1 MSSKPVHLRGQGRSC
16 GATTTGPSASNV
28 YVNGIPVSLIGD
40 TCSHGSG
47 ALISTQSTVL
57 PNNKLVIRNGDPAS
71 PDNWTLIPHPNPSA
85 ADGSQNVYCGSSAGA
100 M

>member
-16 GATTTGPSASNV
+16 GASTTGPSASNV
-28 YVNGIPVSLIGD
+28 YVNGIAVSLNGD

-47 ALISTQSTVL
+47 ALISTQSTVFA
-57 PNNKLVIRNGDPAS
+57 NNKLVIRNGDPAS

-85 ADGSQNVYCGSSAGA
+85 SGGSQNVYCGSRSGGR
-100 M
+100 